1 MATTTTR
8 RTSITEFIHTEAAG
22 GIVLVVATLVAL
34 VWANSPWEA
43 SYHTFWD
50 TELALSL
57 GDRSI
62 SLTLAE
68 WVNEGLMTVF
78 FFVVGLEIKRELVAG
93 ELASPRRAALPAIAA
108 IGGMLFPALI
118 YLTINLGGDGQR
130 GWGIPMATDIAIAI
144 GVGTL
149 LGSRMPPALKVFLL
163 ALAIVDDIGTI
174 VVIALFY
181 SGTINYEAL
190 LIAGVV
196 LLVIAAC
203 RGLGVRFIPVFVA
216 LGACFW
222 LALHEAGIHPT
233 IGGVVLALI
242 APMRPLRSRE
252 LISDDDLLDMS
263 SPESARQTVVLARES
278 ISVVAWLEL
287 LLHPWSSLVIV
298 PIFALANAGIPLSAS
313 DLSDAATS
321 RIAYG
326 VFFGLVVG
334 KLVGIT
340 LFAWLAVRSK
350 LGQLAEGVT
359 WSGVSGVAALAG
371 IGFTVSIFVAG
382 LAFDDVALQDEAKVG
397 ILAASLFAS
406 ALGVA
411 LLSAAAR
418 PRARQLEPHDSP
430 RGSNRAQA

>member
-1 MATTTTR
+1 
-8 RTSITEFIHTEAAG
+8 
-22 GIVLVVATLVAL
+22 
-34 VWANSPWEA
+34 
-43 SYHTFWD
+43 
-50 TELALSL
+50 
-57 GDRSI
+57 
-62 SLTLAE
+62 
-68 WVNEGLMTVF
+68 
-78 FFVVGLEIKRELVAG
+78 
-93 ELASPRRAALPAIAA
+93 
-108 IGGMLFPALI
+108 
-118 YLTINLGGDGQR
+118 
-130 GWGIPMATDIAIAI
+130 
-144 GVGTL
+144 
-149 LGSRMPPALKVFLL
+149 
-163 ALAIVDDIGTI
+163 
-174 VVIALFY
+174 
-181 SGTINYEAL
+181 
-190 LIAGVV
+190 
-196 LLVIAAC
+196 
-203 RGLGVRFIPVFVA
+203 VRFIPVFVA
-216 LGACFW
+216 LGACLW

-350 LGQLAEGVT
+350 LGQLAEGVSG
-359 WSGVSGVAALAG
+359 SGVSGVAALAG

-406 ALGVA
+406 ALGAA